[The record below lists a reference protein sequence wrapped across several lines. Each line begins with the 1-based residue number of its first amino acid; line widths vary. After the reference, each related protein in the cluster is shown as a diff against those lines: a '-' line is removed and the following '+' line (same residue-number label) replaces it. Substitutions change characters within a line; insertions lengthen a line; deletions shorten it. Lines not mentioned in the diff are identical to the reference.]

1 MTPSSMRIG
10 ARGGN
15 VKQLFGQMVLL
26 ASAAAQSGLDITVC
40 TRLAP
45 AACSAPEQ
53 KTVGKMRDVVATLRV
68 LWGEEF
74 DANYRKYIVGT
85 PPIVVLIPRMEMIR
99 IANARLDGRS
109 RNGEATQGL
118 NINNERIV
126 VVYDDIAP
134 LFVAQSINHE
144 IGHLQLRE
152 AKLSRNDEEARV
164 RKVVETE
171 FFVKLFG
178 RQWLESTVAAIEK
191 KVLPVEKNGR
201 VYKGYTP
208 DAVTELY
215 KRLKEAGAKIERTR
229 VHDRILETLVFIL
242 TNNEESLS
250 GALAADDGQQ

>member
-1 MTPSSMRIG
+1 MKP
-10 ARGGN
+10 
-15 VKQLFGQMVLL
+15 LFGLMVLL

-45 AACSAPEQ
+45 ATCSAPPE
-53 KTVGKMRDVVATLRV
+53 KTVGKMREIVATLRV
-68 LWGEEF
+68 LWGDEF

-85 PPIVVLIPRMEMIR
+85 PPIVVLIPRTEMIR

-118 NINNERIV
+118 NINDERIV

-144 IGHLQLRE
+144 IGHLQLRD

-164 RKVVETE
+164 RKVVDTA
-171 FFVKLFG
+171 FLVKIFG
-178 RQWLESTVAAIEK
+178 RQWLESTVAAIERR
-191 KVLPVEKNGR
+191 VLPVERNGR

-215 KRLKEAGAKIERTR
+215 KRLKKDGAKIERTS

-242 TNNEESLS
+242 TNSEESLS
-250 GALAADDGQQ
+250 GALAADGQQ